1 MVEKLTY
8 GDFNAGDNA
17 REGTSVSRIVLVTG
31 GGTGLGKAVAVRFRA
46 DGDTVI
52 ITGRN
57 TAQLETTAKEIDA
70 MAITCDATDPRQVT
84 RMAAGVGADL
94 DVLVNM
100 AGGNTDFARAGGQPE
115 DLEEVSAAWRANLD
129 ANLLSA
135 VLTTTAV
142 LGKLRAG
149 GSIINVSSIGAEH
162 ASTSYGAAKAALAAW
177 TAGLSAEVG
186 QRGLTA
192 NAISPGY
199 IAETGFF
206 RDRLTEQRRAALIA
220 ATHDGRAGQPGDIAE
235 TAYFL
240 ASGGARHIT
249 GQTLHVNGGAHTTR

>member
-1 MVEKLTY
+1 V
-8 GDFNAGDNA
+8 N
-17 REGTSVSRIVLVTG
+17 RIVLVTG
-31 GGTGLGKAVAVRFRA
+31 GGNGIGKAVAARFLA
-46 DGDTVI
+46 DGDTVF
-52 ITGRN
+52 ITGR
-57 TAQLETTAKEIDA
+57 TASRVADTAAEIGA
-70 MAITCDATDPRQVT
+70 KPIVGDATSPAQVA
-84 RMAAGVGADL
+84 RMAGDVGDNL

-100 AGGNTDFARAGGQPE
+100 AGGNTDFTASATGPE
-115 DLEEVSAAWRANLD
+115 GLLAELEQVAAAWHANLD

-149 GSIINVSSIGAEH
+149 GAIINVGSIGAEY

-177 TAGLSAEVG
+177 TAGLSADVG
-186 QRGLTA
+186 ARGLTA
-192 NAISPGY
+192 NVISPGY
-199 IAETGFF
+199 IAETDFF
-206 RDRLTEQRRAALIA
+206 RGRLTEERRAALIK

-240 ASGGARHIT
+240 ASDGARHIT

>member
-1 MVEKLTY
+1 M
-8 GDFNAGDNA
+8 N
-17 REGTSVSRIVLVTG
+17 RIVLVTG
-31 GGTGLGKAVAVRFRA
+31 GGNGLGKAVAARFLA
-46 DGDTVI
+46 DGDAVF

-57 TAQLETTAKEIDA
+57 AGRVAEAAAEIGAKPIPG
-70 MAITCDATDPRQVT
+70 DATDPGQVA
-84 RMAAGVGADL
+84 RMAGELGADL

-100 AGGNTDFARAGGQPE
+100 AGGNTDFTATATPPGGAGGPIAE
-115 DLEEVSAAWRANLD
+115 LEAVAAAWHGNLD

-149 GSIINVSSIGAEH
+149 GSIINVGSIGAEY
-162 ASTSYGAAKAALAAW
+162 ASTSYGAAKAAVAAW

-186 QRGLTA
+186 ARGLTA
-192 NAISPGY
+192 NVISPGY
-199 IAETGFF
+199 IAETDFF
-206 RDRLTEQRRAALIA
+206 RGKLTEERKAALIG
-220 ATHDGRAGQPGDIAE
+220 ATHNGRAGQPGDIAE

-240 ASGGARHIT
+240 ASDGARHIT

>member
-1 MVEKLTY
+1 MVT
-8 GDFNAGDNA
+8 
-17 REGTSVSRIVLVTG
+17 RIVLVTG
-31 GGTGLGKAVAVRFRA
+31 GGSGLGRAVAARFLA
-46 DGDTVI
+46 GGDTVF

-57 TAQLETTAKEIDA
+57 AGRVADTAAEIGAKPIPG
-70 MAITCDATDPRQVT
+70 DATNPEQVA
-84 RMAAGVGADL
+84 RMAGELGDDL

-100 AGGNTDFARAGGQPE
+100 AGGNTDFTAAGPGGAGGPVAE
-115 DLEEVSAAWRANLD
+115 LERVAAAWHANLD

-149 GSIINVSSIGAEH
+149 GSIVNVGSIGAEH
-162 ASTSYGAAKAALAAW
+162 ASTSYGAAKAALTAW

-186 QRGLTA
+186 ARGLTA

-199 IAETGFF
+199 IAETDFF
-206 RDRLTEQRRAALIA
+206 RGRLTEERRDRLIT
-220 ATHDGRAGQPGDIAE
+220 ATHDGRAGRPGDIAE

-240 ASGGARHIT
+240 ASAGARHIT

>member
-1 MVEKLTY
+1 V
-8 GDFNAGDNA
+8 N
-17 REGTSVSRIVLVTG
+17 RIVLVTG
-31 GGTGLGKAVAVRFRA
+31 GGNGLGKAVAARFLA
-46 DGDTVI
+46 DGDTVF

-57 TAQLETTAKEIDA
+57 AGRVADTAAEIGAKPIAGDA
-70 MAITCDATDPRQVT
+70 ANPVQVA
-84 RMAAGVGADL
+84 RMAGDIGDDL

-100 AGGNTDFARAGGQPE
+100 AGGNTDFTATATAAGPGEPVAE
-115 DLEEVSAAWRANLD
+115 LERVAAAWHANLD

-149 GSIINVSSIGAEH
+149 GSIVNVGSIGAEY

-186 QRGLTA
+186 ARGLTA
-192 NAISPGY
+192 NVISPGY
-199 IAETGFF
+199 IAETDFF
-206 RDRLTEQRRAALIA
+206 RGRLTEERKAALVK
-220 ATHDGRAGQPGDIAE
+220 ATHDGRAGRPGDIAE

-240 ASGGARHIT
+240 ASDGARHIT